1 LLHAVG
7 VGPHGQVAVAA
18 GHAMAGRTI
27 EGEGGEMRTIQ
38 RSATGLTALAIGTF
52 WLALSAAAQAT
63 DVDLWFIDNMTA
75 HHQGAV
81 RMARDALKKAK
92 HPELKT
98 FARQII
104 KDQTGEINQMK
115 KWRNAWYKG
124 APSAKSKNI
133 PGMQMTHTASG
144 GYDVQ
149 FLHDMVAHH
158 EGAIEM
164 SKEVPDKGK
173 RPEIKQL
180 AQQVIKAQ
188 EAEIEKMKRWRTE
201 WEKA

>member
-1 LLHAVG
+1 
-7 VGPHGQVAVAA
+7 
-18 GHAMAGRTI
+18 
-27 EGEGGEMRTIQ
+27 MRMIQ
-38 RSATGLTALAIGTF
+38 RRMTGLAALAIGTF
-52 WLALSAAAQAT
+52 WLALSAAAQAP

-81 RMARDALKKAK
+81 DMAKDALKKAK

-104 KDQTGEINQMK
+104 RDQTGEISQMK

-133 PGMQMTHTASG
+133 PGMQMPAQPPPG
-144 GYDVQ
+144 GSDIQ
-149 FLHDMVAHH
+149 FLQDMVAHH

-164 SKEVPDKGK
+164 SKEALDKGK

-180 AQQVIKAQ
+180 AQKIIKAQ
-188 EAEIEKMKRWRTE
+188 EAQIETMKRWRTE
-201 WEKA
+201 WEK

>member
-1 LLHAVG
+1 
-7 VGPHGQVAVAA
+7 
-18 GHAMAGRTI
+18 
-27 EGEGGEMRTIQ
+27 MRIVQ
-38 RSATGLTALAIGTF
+38 RSVTGLTALASGTF
-52 WLALSAAAQAT
+52 WLALSASAQAP
-63 DVDLWFIDNMTA
+63 DVDLRFIDNMTV

-81 RMARDALKKAK
+81 HMAGDALKKAK
-92 HPELKT
+92 HPELKE

-104 KDQTGEINQMK
+104 KDQNGEIRQMK

-133 PGMQMTHTASG
+133 PGMQMSAQMPPG

-149 FLHDMVAHH
+149 FLHDMIAHH

-164 SKEVPDKGK
+164 SKEALDKGK
-173 RPEIKQL
+173 RPEVKQL
-180 AQQVIKAQ
+180 AERIIKAQ
-188 EAEIEKMKRWRTE
+188 EAEIEKMKRWKTE

>member
-1 LLHAVG
+1 
-7 VGPHGQVAVAA
+7 
-18 GHAMAGRTI
+18 
-27 EGEGGEMRTIQ
+27 MRMIQ
-38 RSATGLTALAIGTF
+38 HSVTGLTALAIGTF
-52 WLALSAAAQAT
+52 WLALSAAAQAP

-75 HHQGAV
+75 HHHGAV
-81 RMARDALKKAK
+81 HMAEDALKKAK

-104 KDQTGEINQMK
+104 KDQNGEISQMK

-133 PGMQMTHTASG
+133 PGMQMPAQMPSG

-149 FLHDMVAHH
+149 FLHDMIAHH
-158 EGAIEM
+158 EGAVEM
-164 SKEVPDKGK
+164 SKEALDKGK

-180 AQQVIKAQ
+180 AQKIIKAQ
-188 EAEIEKMKRWRTE
+188 EAEIEKMKKWKTE
-201 WEKA
+201 WERA